1 MSGQTSSGGPMN
13 SYLESPNMSSGPPP
27 SPNTRQ
33 APPSPSPMQN
43 GINGTAGIA
52 NGMTGLP
59 TPAGH
64 QSDLNYL
71 YQMVESLSGELNE
84 QRRLTS
90 HIIEAAGL
98 LRNRALNSDLTN
110 QEIIDALSP
119 NINGTHLPT

>member
-1 MSGQTSSGGPMN
+1 MESSGLGGP
-13 SYLESPNMSSGPPP
+13 
-27 SPNTRQ
+27 PNTRQ

-43 GINGTAGIA
+43 GINGTSGVV

-71 YQMVESLSGELNE
+71 YQMVETLSSELME
-84 QRRLTS
+84 QRKLTS

-98 LRNRALNSDLTN
+98 LRNRALNSDLSN
-110 QEIIDALSP
+110 QEIIDVLAP
-119 NINGTHLPT
+119 NINGIQSTNLFNNHHTKFACRI